1 MTGVEP
7 APHPKASVESVL
19 FAPRRPVTRY
29 RPVVIAA
36 GLGGVVSLVGLGFLI
51 AFGGG
56 HHGAKPPAASPPV
69 ADAPPPAAEIS
80 RRLPATYAD
89 LGAPGPGAGLPPPD
103 PGGVANPSAA
113 PGPGAPSPEIQRRQA
128 EVRAARASSPF
139 FAQAGAARAAS
150 STLAVP
156 AVPADLAAGP
166 ATPAAAGLS
175 PKQRF
180 VAEAASGQDFVAGL
194 PHEPLSIYEVK
205 AGTVIPAAL
214 VTGLNSDLPGPVIA
228 QVTEPVFDHQTG
240 RIILIPQGSRLLGKY
255 DSQVSYGQNR
265 ALVVWT
271 RLIFP
276 SGRSV
281 NLGAMIGADPTGA
294 GGLTDRVDTHLPLL
308 ARAAGLST
316 LISVG
321 AAAAQNS
328 LARGSDNLVLQD
340 GAGGLTAQASQ
351 VGQQLVDRD
360 LQHAP
365 TIRIRPGWPLRV
377 LVDRDLVLAP

>member
-7 APHPKASVESVL
+7 APHPKASAESVL

-36 GLGGVVSLVGLGFLI
+36 GLGGLASLVGLGFLI

-56 HHGAKPPAASPPV
+56 HRAARPAAAPPTATEAPV
-69 ADAPPPAAEIS
+69 ASTEID
-80 RRLPATYAD
+80 RRLPATYAE
-89 LGAPGPGAGLPPPD
+89 LAPRRPEVGLPTPGPGG
-103 PGGVANPSAA
+103 AA
-113 PGPGAPSPEIQRRQA
+113 SLSPAPPSPEVQRRQE
-128 EVRAARASSPF
+128 EVRAAHGSSPF
-139 FAQAGAARAAS
+139 FAQSGVGSAPS
-150 STLAVP
+150 SAP
-156 AVPADLAAGP
+156 AVPADVAPAP

-180 VAEAASGQDFVAGL
+180 VAEAASGPNYVAGL
-194 PHEPLSIYEVK
+194 PREPLSTYEVK

-240 RIILIPQGSRLLGKY
+240 RVILIPQGSRLLGKY
-255 DSQVSYGQNR
+255 DSQVTYGQDR

-281 NLGAMIGADPTGA
+281 DLGAMIGADPTGA

-316 LISVG
+316 LISIG

-340 GAGGLTAQASQ
+340 GAGGFSAQASQ
-351 VGQQLVDRD
+351 VGQRLVDRD

-365 TIRIRPGWPLRV
+365 TLRVRPGWPLRV
-377 LVDRDLVLAP
+377 LVDRDLILAP